1 MKELQANTEKKRIG
15 RPPKAKVNGDG
26 SNGKRTTILI
36 STLQELRE
44 RSDSLDKLRGW
55 SKNLVEKSD
64 AQQKEIAELQDQL
77 ADLDSQ
83 LAQAK
88 AELAKS
94 KDSASSDVAALW
106 ALQAVPDLMEIIG
119 TLHLNLLRA
128 QRQG

>member
-1 MKELQANTEKKRIG
+1 MKELQTNTKKKRIG
-15 RPPKAKVNGDG
+15 RPPKVKTNGAD
-26 SNGKRTTILI
+26 NKRTTVLV
-36 STLQELRE
+36 STLAELRE
-44 RSDSLDKLRGW
+44 KARDLDILRGW
-55 SKNLVEKSD
+55 CKDLRETSD
-64 AQQKEIAELQDQL
+64 TQQKEIGELQDQL

-83 LAQAK
+83 LARAK